1 MSPLNRFTR
10 LLIPSLLILGLTACA
25 STKQWSASGGDRQ
38 DGVVRLSYEYPEFH
52 QPTVSDVQAEQLAE
66 NRCHTWGYT
75 HAEPIGGQIRQCSTT
90 TDGNCVLWKVTR
102 EYQCGDASM
111 AQTSPAGSASAAPLT
126 GTR

>member
-1 MSPLNRFTR
+1 MSPSNRFTR
-10 LLIPSLLILGLTACA
+10 LLIPSLLILGLSACA
-25 STKQWSASGGDRQ
+25 STKQWSPNGGDRA
-38 DGVVRLSYEYPEFH
+38 DGIVRLSYEYPEFH

-75 HAEPIGGQIRQCSTT
+75 HAEPLGGLTRQCSST

-102 EYQCGDASM
+102 EYQCVDASM
-111 AQTSPAGSASAAPLT
+111 ARAAPTGSSSAAPLT